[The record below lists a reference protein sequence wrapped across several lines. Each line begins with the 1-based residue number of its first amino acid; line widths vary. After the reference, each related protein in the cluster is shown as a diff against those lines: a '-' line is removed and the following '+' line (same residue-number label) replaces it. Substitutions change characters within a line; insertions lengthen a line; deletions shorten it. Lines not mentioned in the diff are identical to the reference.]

1 MASVGRFDSF
11 IKFARVFV
19 RRNRAN
25 KDQPLLASRT
35 NATKVEPATASFK
48 HAMKLLLDTNAIIPA
63 EPVSPENIELQSP
76 VVADLLRLIAEG
88 KHQHYIHPASIDEL
102 EGDQTPS
109 RRQARRIL
117 VSKYPRLPA
126 PPKTIHESILD
137 KLSELPQN
145 THEQTDCLLLTCVVV
160 DAVDYLVTED
170 RGIHRK
176 ARTLDIAERVLSI
189 SDAVAALRGLLEK
202 IPSPPPAVHRVL
214 CHEINDS
221 DRIFDTLRI
230 DYQEFGDW
238 LKKCK
243 LEHRP
248 AWIIKVHGGFYA
260 GICIMKKEAD
270 SVYGLKSP
278 TLKICTF
285 KVSDQHRG
293 RRYGEL
299 LLKAVFDY
307 ISSNHIR
314 STYLTVFDHHSEL
327 VWLLE
332 AFGFQKIA
340 VNPNGESVMAKQ
352 FLCNEFET
360 ETLSCL
366 DAHIR
371 YGPPFIK
378 LSGNKVFIVPIK
390 PQWHALLFPELTEQT
405 SLFAG
410 TYPFGNSIMKAYLC
424 NSNIRRI
431 SPGDILLFYQS
442 NNAKSVSPLG
452 VVEKTLISAEGPE
465 IQRFVGKRTVFS
477 SLDITA
483 MCRGGKEILAILFR
497 QDRNLIPPLTLDALK
512 QAGLLN
518 GPPMSIVEVKEPGIS
533 WLSVRISQ

>member
-1 MASVGRFDSF
+1 M
-11 IKFARVFV
+11 
-19 RRNRAN
+19 
-25 KDQPLLASRT
+25 
-35 NATKVEPATASFK
+35 
-48 HAMKLLLDTNAIIPA
+48 LDTNAIIPA
-63 EPVSPENIELQSP
+63 EPVSPEYLESKSP

-88 KHQHYIHPASIDEL
+88 NHQHYIHPASIEEL
-102 EGDQTPS
+102 EGDQVSS
-109 RRQARRIL
+109 RREARRIL

-126 PPKTIHESILD
+126 PPKTVHESILD
-137 KLSELPQN
+137 KLSDL
-145 THEQTDCLLLTCVVV
+145 THNKHDQADCLLLTCVVV

-176 ARTLDIAERVLSI
+176 ARQLDIAERVLSI
-189 SDAVAALRGLLEK
+189 SEAVAALRGLLEK
-202 IPSPPPAVHRVL
+202 IPSPPPAVDRVL
-214 CHEINDS
+214 CHEINDT
-221 DRIFDTLRI
+221 DRIFDTLRL
-230 DYQEFGDW
+230 DYQGFDDW

-243 LEHRP
+243 REHRQ
-248 AWIIKVHGGFYA
+248 AWIVKIHGGEYA
-260 GICIMKKEAD
+260 GICIMKTETE
-270 SVYGLKSP
+270 SEYGLKCP

-299 LLKAVFDY
+299 LLKAVF
-307 ISSNHIR
+307 NHIANNRIR

-327 VWLLE
+327 VRLLE
-332 AFGFQKIA
+332 AFGFEQIA

-352 FLCNEFET
+352 FRCNEHEI
-360 ETLSCL
+360 EALSCL
-366 DAHIR
+366 EAHIR

-410 TYPFGNSIMKAYLC
+410 AYPFGNSIMKAYLC
-424 NSNIRRI
+424 NSNIRKI

-442 NNAKSVSPLG
+442 KIAKSVSPLG
-452 VVEKTLISAEGPE
+452 VVEKTLVSAEGSE

-477 SLDITA
+477 SSDITA
-483 MCRGGKEILAILFR
+483 MCRGGKETLAILFR
-497 QDRNLIPPLTLDALK
+497 QDRNLIPPMPLDTLN

-518 GPPMSIVEVKEPGIS
+518 GPPVSIVEVKEPGIS
-533 WLSVRISQ
+533 WLSVKIPQSP